1 MTDFITSRDQ
11 WLLEYRKDKES
22 VWVISELSDGS
33 EIYFKDY
40 KVWMEVKSKCEEES
54 LSVEA
59 IRLQYR
65 SHVVRSDLG
74 ESDAAYL
81 IRSLQGEVG
90 GITRNYYT
98 VGKIKKRAVYKS
110 RWLLPELIEEEK
122 EKDTLDNC
130 FEEAIIYNHARKP
143 NRKE

>member
-1 MTDFITSRDQ
+1 MTEFITSRDQ

-40 KVWMEVKSKCEEES
+40 KKWLEIKSKCEEES

-65 SHVVRSDLG
+65 SHVVRSNTKSSEG
-74 ESDAAYL
+74 VYL
-81 IRSLQGEVG
+81 VRSIMGEVG

-98 VGKIKKRAVYKS
+98 VGKMKKGAVHKS

-130 FEEAIIYNHARKP
+130 FEEAIIYNHA
-143 NRKE
+143 